1 MRSIMTLGLV
11 ALAALSAGCQVVGYA
26 GNPNFDNPF
35 VNDTIGPTATVFPV
49 IPQFPDQTMFFF
61 PIYDYQKRSDL
72 TVLAMSCSQDE
83 GRLVVNARVENL
95 GSSPVIP
102 DWFTSGELG
111 AIRVVAIATS
121 ANGAR
126 ERRDFASQQALTVA
140 GSLNISFPM
149 QTLASDVVRVDVVA
163 DPDRVVPDPLRD
175 NNVLT
180 WQSAMGQSA
189 AQCNVVR

>member
-1 MRSIMTLGLV
+1 MRAIMTLGLV
-11 ALAALSAGCQVVGYA
+11 VLAALSAGCQVVGYA

-35 VNDTIGPTATVFPV
+35 VNDTIGPHQTNFPWV
-49 IPQFPDQTMFFF
+49 LKFPDDTMYFF
-61 PIYDYQKRSDL
+61 PIYNDERRSDL
-72 TVLAMSCSQDE
+72 TVLAMRCSQDD
-83 GRLVVNARVENL
+83 GRLVVNARVQNL
-95 GSSPVIP
+95 GSSPIVP

-121 ANGAR
+121 TDGTR

-140 GSLNISFPM
+140 AALDVSFPM
-149 QTLASDVVRVDVVA
+149 QTFASDVVRVDVVA

-180 WQSAMGQSA
+180 WQRGMGPGA
-189 AQCNVVR
+189 AECNVLR